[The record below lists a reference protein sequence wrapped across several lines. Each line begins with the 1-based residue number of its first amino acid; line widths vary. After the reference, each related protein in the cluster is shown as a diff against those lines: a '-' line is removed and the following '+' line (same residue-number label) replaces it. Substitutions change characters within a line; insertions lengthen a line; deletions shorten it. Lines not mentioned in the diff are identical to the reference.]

1 MENTEFLYENDEF
14 KTKIEDEDTIKEGV
28 CPVCGS
34 NYLVINGRCVTCYS
48 CGYSLCSM

>member
-1 MENTEFLYENDEF
+1 MEEEKLEELEFIEQDQENE
-14 KTKIEDEDTIKEGV
+14 EV

-34 NYLVINGRCVTCYS
+34 TAVVINGRCKTCYS